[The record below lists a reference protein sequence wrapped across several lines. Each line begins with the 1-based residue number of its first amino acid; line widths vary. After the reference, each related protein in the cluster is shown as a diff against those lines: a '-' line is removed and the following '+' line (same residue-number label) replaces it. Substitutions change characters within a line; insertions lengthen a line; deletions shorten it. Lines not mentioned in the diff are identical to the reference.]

1 MTWTTLTD
9 LRKQLDKLWNR
20 GDLLASLVTG
30 DLLFPRRLI
39 VKGPSSA
46 EMIERFDDV
55 KAWIRN
61 LQGIPHYRVE
71 MREFRH
77 RLLGTNSIPAEV
89 WIDHFDDAIA
99 ILGKRR
105 EITRFNSMIDWT
117 RQNQP
122 SLLNWLT
129 RHPERGLK
137 YHDEWS
143 RLLDIVGWLQVH
155 PFPNVY
161 LRQVDI
167 PGVHSKFIE
176 AHRGVLTQLLDI
188 ALSPQVID
196 FSAAGVNLFAKR
208 YGFRDKTLRIRFRT
222 LNSTNTQPVA
232 MDGQDIT
239 LDAETFSRLDYPVDR
254 VFITENEI
262 NFLSFPEVQN
272 GMVIFGAGYGFDML
286 RNANWLSW
294 CQIYYWG
301 DIDTHGF
308 AILDQLR
315 SCFEHA
321 DSFLMDRETLL
332 EFESHWGEE
341 KNQTQRDL
349 PRLNTCERSLY
360 DDLRDNRIRKNLRL
374 EQERISYSWVTN
386 ALDTLQRTSE

>member
-1 MTWTTLTD
+1 MTWTTPAD

-30 DLLFPRRLI
+30 DSLFPRRLI
-39 VKGPSSA
+39 VKGPRSA
-46 EMIERFDDV
+46 EMTERFDDV
-55 KAWIRN
+55 KAWIGN

-77 RLLGTNSIPAEV
+77 RLMGTNSIPAEV
-89 WIDHFDDAIA
+89 WIDHFDEAIA

-105 EITRFNSMIDWT
+105 EITRFHSIIDWT
-117 RQNQP
+117 RQSQP
-122 SLLNWLT
+122 SLLNWLI
-129 RHPERGLK
+129 RRPVRGLK
-137 YHDEWS
+137 LHDEWS
-143 RLLDIVGWLQVH
+143 RLLDIVCWMQDH
-155 PFPNVY
+155 PSPNVY

-176 AHRGVLTQLLDI
+176 AHRGVLTQLLDT
-188 ALSPQVID
+188 ALSPEGID
-196 FSAAGVNLFAKR
+196 FSAAGVNQFAKR

-222 LNSTNTQPVA
+222 LNSTNTQQA
-232 MDGQDIT
+232 AIDGQDVT
-239 LDAETFSRLDYPVDR
+239 LDAETFSQLDYPVNR

-262 NFLSFPEVQN
+262 NFLSFPEVRT

-286 RNANWLSW
+286 RNANWLSR
-294 CQIYYWG
+294 CKMYYWG

-321 DSFLMDRETLL
+321 ESFLMNRETLL

-349 PRLNTCERSLY
+349 PRLNADERSLY

-386 ALDTLQRTSE
+386 ALEMVQRTH